1 MPGLRDLIDLFG
13 DIFDQLTVT
22 DGPIY
27 VSPPPAD
34 WDPVTEPGSGILED
48 PYHLISTALAKAG
61 GGRNVY
67 LRGGQYVEAVKAVGV
82 NGSESNTILV
92 KPYRHEQVT
101 IDCFVADFLH
111 PSDKAFWKK
120 VDDGGEDEYV
130 WTQSFPGGE
139 GAQITRGAF
148 LETHQHT
155 RLVTYH
161 HLEDLRADNELDPRD
176 LPTGDNRVWR
186 AVENTAT
193 GETELVET
201 DEFRNWV
208 YMGPGIWFDPDPLRR
223 ELHIRMSHTHNKVIG
238 WPDYTGPR
246 DPSQVR
252 LALSTQG
259 SHAVFLQNCNH
270 IRFSDLEIRFGGEDT
285 IRIRNCSD
293 IEFDHV
299 NIRAGS
305 RAIRLEAD
313 DQLLP
318 DGSEEHN
325 ADIVFQHCEIDGG
338 TPTWFFRSDRKDEYR
353 YVPADIPNAT
363 VAQVQTNHLGHATT
377 SVLISSR
384 RNASNIQ
391 IHHCKIFNGH
401 DVCIFGERVRFHH
414 NWVHNINDDALYMG
428 SDALYMGSDETVTTD
443 DARIYRNVITQ
454 CLSALSFAAKDP
466 LGHVRIFR
474 NLFDLRQP
482 TLGIRPR
489 HDGDNPMR
497 QGQLFKSNGPEGP
510 IDLWHNTCL
519 TLNAGAKV
527 VDGEAV
533 DHNDAGFSHYAN
545 LQEGGDLAGRRRAF
559 NNIFVAAYPVDGI
572 TKPIAFLPAGPKGPT
587 DGNTYHR
594 VGPPAPMV
602 QAFIVAEDATEY
614 FTLAAYHNEYG
625 WEGQGWLADPT
636 FVSYDTWAGY
646 PFLDD
651 DLRLR
656 DGNVATVAIG
666 MDDDID
672 SVERQA
678 GGILALI
685 FGHERGC
692 YWGSW
697 DRLHVGVDGND
708 VFPA

>member
-1 MPGLRDLIDLFG
+1 
-13 DIFDQLTVT
+13 
-22 DGPIY
+22 
-27 VSPPPAD
+27 
-34 WDPVTEPGSGILED
+34 
-48 PYHLISTALAKAG
+48 
-61 GGRNVY
+61 
-67 LRGGQYVEAVKAVGV
+67 
-82 NGSESNTILV
+82 
-92 KPYRHEQVT
+92 
-101 IDCFVADFLH
+101 
-111 PSDKAFWKK
+111 
-120 VDDGGEDEYV
+120 
-130 WTQSFPGGE
+130 
-139 GAQITRGAF
+139 
-148 LETHQHT
+148 
-155 RLVTYH
+155 
-161 HLEDLRADNELDPRD
+161 
-176 LPTGDNRVWR
+176 
-186 AVENTAT
+186 
-193 GETELVET
+193 
-201 DEFRNWV
+201 
-208 YMGPGIWFDPDPLRR
+208 
-223 ELHIRMSHTHNKVIG
+223 
-238 WPDYTGPR
+238 
-246 DPSQVR
+246 
-252 LALSTQG
+252 
-259 SHAVFLQNCNH
+259 
-270 IRFSDLEIRFGGEDT
+270 
-285 IRIRNCSD
+285 
-293 IEFDHV
+293 
-299 NIRAGS
+299 
-305 RAIRLEAD
+305 
-313 DQLLP
+313 
-318 DGSEEHN
+318 
-325 ADIVFQHCEIDGG
+325 
-338 TPTWFFRSDRKDEYR
+338 
-353 YVPADIPNAT
+353 
-363 VAQVQTNHLGHATT
+363 
-377 SVLISSR
+377 
-384 RNASNIQ
+384 
-391 IHHCKIFNGH
+391 
-401 DVCIFGERVRFHH
+401 
-414 NWVHNINDDALYMG
+414 MG

-533 DHNDAGFSHYAN
+533 DHNRAGFSHYAN